1 MSSPQALYCKY
12 TRCAMIEAMA
22 KKKHKKKHNFQHK
35 GVTQSAVA
43 ATSVPAAVNT
53 KGASKTATMPNEWSE
68 VAGDVRRALI
78 LAGVFIVIMIALW
91 YFLDVSEF
99 GKNLYNSIK
108 F

>member
-1 MSSPQALYCKY
+1 
-12 TRCAMIEAMA
+12 MIEAMA

-35 GVTQSAVA
+35 GATPPVTS
-43 ATSVPAAVNT
+43 ATSVPASVTT
-53 KGASKTATMPNEWSE
+53 KGVSKTTTMPNEWSE

-78 LAGVFIVIMIALW
+78 LAGVFIALMIVLW

-108 F
+108 L

>member
-1 MSSPQALYCKY
+1 
-12 TRCAMIEAMA
+12 MIEAMA

-35 GVTQSAVA
+35 GAMQPVTSAA
-43 ATSVPAAVNT
+43 SVPASIPT
-53 KGASKTATMPNEWSE
+53 KGASKIATMPNEWSE

-78 LAGVFIVIMIALW
+78 LAGVFIALMIVLW

-108 F
+108 L

>member
-1 MSSPQALYCKY
+1 
-12 TRCAMIEAMA
+12 MA

-35 GVTQSAVA
+35 GVSAPVATAPVSAVA
-43 ATSVPAAVNT
+43 DSKVPSKANT
-53 KGASKTATMPNEWSE
+53 TMPNEWGD
-68 VAGDVRRALI
+68 VADDVRRALI

-108 F
+108 L